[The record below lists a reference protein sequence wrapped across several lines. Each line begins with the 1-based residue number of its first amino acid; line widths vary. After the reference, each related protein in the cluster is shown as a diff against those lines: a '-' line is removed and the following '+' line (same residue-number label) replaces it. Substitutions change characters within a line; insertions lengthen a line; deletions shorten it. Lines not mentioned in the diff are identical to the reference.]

1 MMHDN
6 KLTGFQIPMKKT
18 VAKVLILCSL
28 FISNI
33 AFAQRITVVTTSAAG
48 DRLTVKEKVDFNL
61 IPVLSKDPM
70 LVVDQNE
77 ILIHSQLKFQQ
88 MDGFGASFLEAGMIC
103 ANSLEMKEK
112 QMLFQ
117 SLFDTI
123 QGAGFS
129 VMKSPLAGNDFMS
142 AGEWYSYNDTP
153 GDTAMNNFSIE
164 RDLKSNGLITYIKEA
179 RNYGHFLIQSP
190 MDYPPDWMLTN
201 IEDQKKQDVDEK
213 YFPALAKYYLRY
225 IQEYKKQG
233 VNIDYL
239 SLFNEPGIYTK
250 IPYSKIETLLA
261 DHVGPFFK
269 ENHIDTKIQMCEANH
284 RLYGWN
290 YFPQVL
296 QNEKAAQYIGGLAF
310 HGYDYQ
316 RNFDKIAELKQNYPQ
331 YPIWM
336 TEVCHAYVC
345 GYPKSKPLPNYD
357 YSDGD
362 YWGNEIISDLES
374 GVSGWIYWNMIL
386 DENGGPWLVSEHHGN
401 PDFNAQQPVVV
412 VNRKDK
418 TVHYTALYYYLSH
431 FSRYVRPGYARISTY
446 ENIDG
451 IRAIAFISPENKIIL
466 EVLNSTGQNKEIK
479 IRVNNQQAGLTIPA
493 GSINTFFWQN
503 SINNTKD

>member
-1 MMHDN
+1 
-6 KLTGFQIPMKKT
+6 
-18 VAKVLILCSL
+18 
-28 FISNI
+28 
-33 AFAQRITVVTTSAAG
+33 
-48 DRLTVKEKVDFNL
+48 
-61 IPVLSKDPM
+61 
-70 LVVDQNE
+70 
-77 ILIHSQLKFQQ
+77 
-88 MDGFGASFLEAGMIC
+88 
-103 ANSLEMKEK
+103 
-112 QMLFQ
+112 
-117 SLFDTI
+117 
-123 QGAGFS
+123 
-129 VMKSPLAGNDFMS
+129 MKSPLAGNDFMS

-153 GDTAMNNFSIE
+153 GDTAMKNFSSE
-164 RDLKSNGLITYIKEA
+164 RDLKPNGLITYIKEA
-179 RNYGHFLIQSP
+179 RKYGHFLIQSP

-201 IEDQKKQDVDEK
+201 IEDLKKQDVDWK

-261 DHVGPFFK
+261 DHVGPLFK
-269 ENHIDTKIQMCEANH
+269 ENHIETKIQMCEANH

-401 PDFNAQQPVVV
+401 PGFNAQQPVVV

-431 FSRYVRPGYARISTY
+431 FSRYVRPGYVRIGTY
-446 ENIDG
+446 ENMEG
-451 IRAIAFISPENKIIL
+451 IRAIAFLSPENKTVL
-466 EVLNSTGQNKEIK
+466 QVLNSTDQNKDVK
-479 IRVNNQQAGLTIPA
+479 IRFDNRQVGLTIPA
-493 GSINTFFWQN
+493 GSINTVVCQN
-503 SINNTKD
+503 IKN

>member
-1 MMHDN
+1 MTNDN
-6 KLTGFQIPMKKT
+6 QLTGFQISMKKT
-18 VAKVLILCSL
+18 VVKILIWCSL
-28 FISNI
+28 FLTNI
-33 AFAQRITVVTTSAAG
+33 VFAQQITVVTTSAAG
-48 DRLTVKEKVDFNL
+48 DRLSVKEKVDFNL
-61 IPVLSKDPM
+61 IPVPSKDPM
-70 LVVDQNE
+70 LVVDENE
-77 ILIHSQLKFQQ
+77 ILIHPHLKFQQ

-117 SLFDTI
+117 SLFDTV

-153 GDTAMNNFSIE
+153 GDTAMKNFSIE
-164 RDLKSNGLITYIKEA
+164 RDLKPNGLITYIKEA
-179 RNYGHFLIQSP
+179 RKYGHFIIQSP

-201 IEDQKKQDVDEK
+201 IEDQKNQDVDEK
-213 YFPALAKYYLRY
+213 YFPAIAKYYLRY

-250 IPYSKIETLLA
+250 ISYSKIETLLA
-261 DHVGPFFK
+261 DHVGPLFK
-269 ENHIDTKIQMCEANH
+269 ENHIETKIQMCEANH

-296 QNEKAAQYIGGLAF
+296 QNENAAQTIGGLAF

-331 YPIWM
+331 FPIWM

-345 GYPKSKPLPNYD
+345 GYPRSKPLPNYD

-431 FSRYVRPGYARISTY
+431 FSRYIRPGYVRIGTY

-451 IRAIAFISPENKIIL
+451 IRTIAFLSPENKVIL

-479 IRVNNQQAGLTIPA
+479 IRIDNQQAGLTIPA
-493 GSINTFFWQN
+493 TSINTLIFNMF
-503 SINNTKD
+503 

>member
-1 MMHDN
+1 MKNDN
-6 KLTGFQIPMKKT
+6 KLAGFQISMKKT
-18 VAKVLILCSL
+18 VVKILIWCSL
-28 FISNI
+28 FMTNI
-33 AFAQRITVVTTSAAG
+33 VFAQQITVVTTSAAG
-48 DRLTVKEKVDFNL
+48 DRLSVKEKVDFDL

-70 LVVDQNE
+70 LVVGQNE
-77 ILIHSQLKFQQ
+77 ILIHSQLKFQKI
-88 MDGFGASFLEAGMIC
+88 DGFGASFLEAGMIC

-117 SLFDTI
+117 SLFDTV

-153 GDTAMNNFSIE
+153 GDTAMKNFSIE
-164 RDLKSNGLITYIKEA
+164 RDLNPNGLITYIKEA
-179 RNYGHFLIQSP
+179 RKYGHFLIQSP

-201 IEDQKKQDVDEK
+201 IEDQKKQDIDGK
-213 YFPALAKYYLRY
+213 YFPALAKYYLLY

-261 DHVGPFFK
+261 DHVGPLFK
-269 ENHIDTKIQMCEANH
+269 ENQIETKIQMCEANH

-310 HGYDYQ
+310 HGYDYK

-331 YPIWM
+331 FPIWM

-386 DENGGPWLVSEHHGN
+386 DEKGGPWLVSEHHGN
-401 PDFNAQQPVVV
+401 PGFNAQQPVVV

-431 FSRYVRPGYARISTY
+431 FSRYVRPGYVRIGTY
-446 ENIDG
+446 ESMEG
-451 IRAIAFISPENKIIL
+451 IRTVAFLSPENKTVL
-466 EVLNSTGQNKEIK
+466 QVLNSTNQNKDVK
-479 IRVNNQQAGLTIPA
+479 IRFDNRQVGLTIPA
-493 GSINTFFWQN
+493 GSINTVIWKN
-503 SINNTKD
+503 INN